1 MKKNGKERTCKHL
14 QAILPMLGAAP
25 KMRVAPPAEELPAP
39 KATKAPAAKAAP
51 AKAAPAA
58 KAAPDLLAE
67 IRACLVAM
75 DEHKVNM
82 DNKPACL
89 QELVRLAKLLYMSN
103 LQPEDTGINGIV
115 VFVSTGEVEGKKMS
129 HSPRVKVA
137 LGRTTN
143 IVAAVSIG
151 TLPVLTGGKL
161 AAHHEREVKEFITIN
176 YNTLMAYWNMEI
188 STRQMVMAVLPIK

>member
-1 MKKNGKERTCKHL
+1 MTDMNRIASQIGGGLLANNNTHENRMEIRSASSNRVYIVAQSKSTGEWQCSCPGWIMKKNGKERTCKHL

-115 VFVSTGEVEGKKMS
+115 VAK
-129 HSPRVKVA
+129 
-137 LGRTTN
+137 L
-143 IVAAVSIG
+143 
-151 TLPVLTGGKL
+151 LTK
-161 AAHHEREVKEFITIN
+161 
-176 YNTLMAYWNMEI
+176 
-188 STRQMVMAVLPIK
+188 